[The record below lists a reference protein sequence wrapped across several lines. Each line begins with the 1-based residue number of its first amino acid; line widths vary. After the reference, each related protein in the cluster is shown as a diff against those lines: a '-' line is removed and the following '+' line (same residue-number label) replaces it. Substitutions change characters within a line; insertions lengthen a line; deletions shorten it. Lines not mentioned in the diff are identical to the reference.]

1 MKISVDEIPQ
11 SPKEITFSESIEE
24 LNEIYRRSN
33 SRDFRFP
40 PRLRRRL
47 DLLPLGAGDF
57 FERSFSRIIQGV
69 LRALFGELRLYFK

>member
-33 SRDFRFP
+33 SRDFSFP
-40 PRLRRRL
+40 PRLDV
-47 DLLPLGAGDF
+47 DLTYY
-57 FERSFSRIIQGV
+57 RSGREIFLSGV
-69 LRALFGELRLYFK
+69 FHGSFKGCCGRCL